1 MDQKLENKHPETPH
15 IKFGLYE
22 TKVILGGRG
31 VHEYRKSFFEPKTD
45 ISAL

>member
-1 MDQKLENKHPETPH
+1 MDQKLERKPPETPH

-22 TKVILGGRG
+22 TKVILVGRG
-31 VHEYRKSFFEPKTD
+31 VHGYRMRFFEPKTD